1 MVDEGYSLSNT
12 FLRLLGKHYDTTH
25 VVVGHWSFEKFERL
39 SCGGFICLQNI
50 LWKLISLS

>member
-25 VVVGHWSFEKFERL
+25 VVVGHWSFENFERR
-39 SCGGFICLQNI
+39 FAK
-50 LWKLISLS
+50 LWQFYLLAEYFVEVD